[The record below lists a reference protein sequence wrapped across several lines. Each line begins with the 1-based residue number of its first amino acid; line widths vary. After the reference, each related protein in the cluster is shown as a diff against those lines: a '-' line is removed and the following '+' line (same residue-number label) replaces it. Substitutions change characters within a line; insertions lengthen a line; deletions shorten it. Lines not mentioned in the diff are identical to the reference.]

1 MKSAKLFLIFLS
13 IIILNNCSH
22 HEVKIDAV
30 AAPDQMTDYEGVVT
44 SEKKHSVS
52 LAYTDNFKK
61 MLNNKTMF
69 MIIVENY
76 GDKPIAV
83 SKNNISVM
91 FEGDSVDWSSKK
103 IELETIPDVMKNVQ
117 RQIRARNTQ
126 IQRGRGS
133 QGFGDVLTG
142 NPGSSVN
149 RVTRENNIDIAN
161 AVAKES
167 RAAGVP
173 MNDIRSS
180 FRDTLR
186 GNQELAREIKKMRQ
200 DRMDIMKAQSFYAIP
215 RIMLRPQVIMPNQSV
230 SGIFVCD
237 TSEMKNDVEGDFKIT
252 VTIDDEEH
260 KFTFTRRLK

>member
-1 MKSAKLFLIFLS
+1 MKSVKLILIFLS
-13 IIILNNCSH
+13 VIILNNCTH
-22 HEVKIDAV
+22 HEVKIDPV
-30 AAPDQMTDYEGVVT
+30 ASPDQMTDYEGVVT

-76 GDKPIAV
+76 GDKPIPV

-117 RQIRARNTQ
+117 RQIRVQNTQ
-126 IQRGRGS
+126 IRRGPGS

-142 NPGSSVN
+142 NPGSSVD

-173 MNDIRSS
+173 MNEIRSS
-180 FRDTLR
+180 FRNTLR

-200 DRMDIMKAQSFYAIP
+200 DRMGIMKAQSFYAIP
-215 RIMLRPQVIMPNQSV
+215 RIMLRPQVIMPNESV

-237 TSEMKNDVEGDFKIT
+237 TSKMNNT
-252 VTIDDEEH
+252 VKGNFIISVRIGDEEH
-260 KFTFTRRLK
+260 KFNFSRK